1 MSVFIAVL
9 SRVLLSYDGM
19 FFELLEESARA
30 MQSTVD
36 DAMKKLVESFSE
48 SVDCLTV
55 TQKRKAVAL
64 AACKLLTLS
73 HPVILCNWDVLINI
87 VVDVSQE
94 LKTDDLFVPTAAGRD
109 KASLYKMLRM
119 GRGQEEEEEEHS
131 GKEYENNPEL
141 KRRARLE
148 SEDPIQTISLE
159 DTLRMSLEEA
169 QSNLGMDDFN
179 RTLGSVDESLRSQ
192 LTALLSP

>member
-1 MSVFIAVL
+1 M
-9 SRVLLSYDGM
+9 LLLLRM
-19 FFELLEESARA
+19 FYPAFDTIRLNI
-30 MQSTVD
+30 TI
-36 DAMKKLVESFSE
+36 SE
-48 SVDCLTV
+48 
-55 TQKRKAVAL
+55 
-64 AACKLLTLS
+64 
-73 HPVILCNWDVLINI
+73 ILRD
-87 VVDVSQE
+87 
-94 LKTDDLFVPTAAGRD
+94 RD